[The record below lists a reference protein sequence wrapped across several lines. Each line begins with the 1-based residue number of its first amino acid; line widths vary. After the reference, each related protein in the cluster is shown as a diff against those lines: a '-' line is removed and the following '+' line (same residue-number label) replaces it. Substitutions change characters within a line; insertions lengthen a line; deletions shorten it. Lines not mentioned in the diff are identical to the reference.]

1 MAFEGHHLHKLNSS
15 IGENNKAREAFNCF
29 MMVVAPLF
37 YGKAAQL
44 PLGLVKV
51 EVLFCKRL
59 CVAWLAAT
67 TVCVQLEAFMPY
79 AFYVM
84 QHVTNSSLEE
94 TSWCEGCKGCVKEAF
109 VWLL

>member
-1 MAFEGHHLHKLNSS
+1 
-15 IGENNKAREAFNCF
+15 

-59 CVAWLAAT
+59 CVAWLAAAAT
-67 TVCVQLEAFMPY
+67 TVCVCVQLEAFMPY

-94 TSWCEGCKGCVKEAF
+94 TSWCEGC
-109 VWLL
+109 